1 MIPLKIL
8 RRAVISFALFALV
21 TIGTAI
27 TTRADPVTFVLQ
39 GPAFSSNTPAGSIT
53 VTIIQSGANSVQF
66 SIVNNT
72 DGDIDDL
79 YFNNTLATGADWGT
93 ASGCAQCSAVLFG
106 LNAFKADG
114 DGFYDLQVMF
124 PSSGGAHGA
133 TRFAPGDTVVF
144 TVSATGITPESFL
157 ALSSPGGGAG
167 PFQVAAHVISIDSQ
181 GGQSGW
187 ISDQPVPEPAS
198 LLLLGTGVFGVAAY
212 LRKRLTS

>member
-1 MIPLKIL
+1 MWIIPSSRKF
-8 RRAVISFALFALV
+8 VIFFVVIAACGLFSAATV
-21 TIGTAI
+21 
-27 TTRADPVTFVLQ
+27 RADPVTFVLQ

-53 VTIIQSGANSVQF
+53 ITITQSSASSVEF

-79 YFNNTLATGADWGT
+79 YFNNILAGPAWGT
-93 ASGCAQCSAVLFG
+93 ASGCTQCSSVLFG
-106 LNAFKADG
+106 SNAFKADG

-124 PSSGGAHGA
+124 PSSGGSHGSN
-133 TRFAPGDTVVF
+133 RFAPGDTVVF

-157 ALSSPGGGAG
+157 GFSAPGGGAG

-187 ISDQPVPEPAS
+187 ISDQPVPEPTA
-198 LLLLGTGVFGVAAY
+198 LVLLGSGLVGIAAR
-212 LRKRLTS
+212 LRRRRQ